1 MDYEKT
7 VEFDGDF
14 SKAAETARNTLL
26 PHGFQIVNSNDNFI
40 ELEGTRSIVNSGEDP
55 LIGVSW
61 IHIQMVNKS
70 LILKAEFGG
79 VAKTAKLMTVIT
91 IASVIVTLGIVGA
104 VLIKQHQPIQKT
116 LLLLIIFAVSPIFIP
131 FFYKYLKF
139 RTIKAVD
146 TLFNNM
152 VALGR

>member
-7 VEFDGDF
+7 IEFSGDF
-14 SKAAETARNTLL
+14 SKAAEAARNTLL
-26 PHGFQIVNSNDNFI
+26 PHGFQIVNSDDNSI

-61 IHIQMVNKS
+61 IHVQIVNKS

-79 VAKTAKLMTVIT
+79 VAKTAKLITVIT

-104 VLIKQHQPIQKT
+104 VLIKQHESMQKT
-116 LLLLIIFAVSPIFIP
+116 FLLLIIFAVSPIFIP
-131 FFYKYLKF
+131 FFYKYMKF
-139 RTIKAVD
+139 RTVKAVD
-146 TLFNNM
+146 TLLNNM
-152 VALGR
+152 AALGK